1 MSQLPRPWRV
11 PRPSGLPYVVGAP
24 PFPPIGPPFPPSGPP
39 FPPSGPPFPP
49 SGFPLPPTGSDGL
62 LPFPPPCSSR
72 WEAPFPRGA
81 DGGHF
86 RPKHYPRSRGRVWAH
101 GYHARGGEQQ
111 KRHRDNYEGDS
122 AGKRTRTW
130 EAERSSQSQ
139 HQAIY
144 CKYMFDDPW
153 KDLLSPD
160 EEQEHLLHL
169 IQRFGHQS
177 ATEGNELPENKGHVD
192 GDNEAALAT
201 SQDCPPQN
209 EQSLTSPVTATLAS
223 SNVGDSSKSR
233 TRPKISLPPPHFT
246 SSGDEPP

>member
-1 MSQLPRPWRV
+1 MSQFPHPWRV
-11 PRPSGLPYVVGAP
+11 PRPGGLPYVVGAP
-24 PFPPIGPPFPPSGPP
+24 PYPPNGPP

-49 SGFPLPPTGSDGL
+49 SGFPLPPTGSDCL

-72 WEAPFPRGA
+72 WGGPFPRGA
-81 DGGHF
+81 DRGQF
-86 RPKHYPRSRGRVWAH
+86 RPKHYPRNRGRVWTH

-130 EAERSSQSQ
+130 ETERSGQSQ

-160 EEQEHLLHL
+160 EEQAHFLHL
-169 IQRFGHQS
+169 ARRFGRQL
-177 ATEGNELPENKGHVD
+177 ATEGNELPENEGHLD

-201 SQDCPPQN
+201 SQDCPNQT
-209 EQSLTSPVTATLAS
+209 EQSLTSPATATLA

-233 TRPKISLPPPHFT
+233 SRPKISLPPPRFT